1 MNGEKKAGRR
11 GAGGGGA
18 GGGDGSAKANA
29 VEREGARV
37 DWKVN
42 LTWLSPAVQAQ
53 DSGQWPAER
62 KLELLCN
69 LRHCLES
76 SLCERTLPILIPDV
90 NAERS

>member
-18 GGGDGSAKANA
+18 GGDGSAKANA

-42 LTWLSPAVQAQ
+42 LTWLSPAVQASACHWPVACRAQ
-53 DSGQWPAER
+53 AGAFMQSAALSEFLVRADSP
-62 KLELLCN
+62 
-69 LRHCLES
+69 H
-76 SLCERTLPILIPDV
+76 PD
-90 NAERS
+90 S